1 MSREQGP
8 HAVGMRASANEAGH
22 RQMKIESRVVGEEVA
37 S

>member
-8 HAVGMRASANEAGH
+8 HAVGMRASVNEAGH
-22 RQMKIESRVVGEEVA
+22 RRMTFEFHPVGEEVA